1 MAVGSPTAGAG
12 DVRVAAHIT
21 GMKVRDQRVRII
33 VHHGEL
39 EETHVFDDDHAAG
52 LWFDCEAHL
61 DLFDPTLTVRWESGL
76 AV

>member
-1 MAVGSPTAGAG
+1 
-12 DVRVAAHIT
+12 
-21 GMKVRDQRVRII
+21 MKVRDQRVRII

-76 AV
+76 VA

>member
-1 MAVGSPTAGAG
+1 VG
-12 DVRVAAHIT
+12 DVPVAAHIT

-61 DLFDPTLTVRWESGL
+61 DLFDPTLTVRWETGL
-76 AV
+76 VA

>member
-1 MAVGSPTAGAG
+1 MKVS
-12 DVRVAAHIT
+12 DQRVRV
-21 GMKVRDQRVRII
+21 RVRII

-39 EETHVFDDDHAAG
+39 EETHVFDDDRAAG

-61 DLFDPTLTVRWESGL
+61 DLFDPTLTVRWEL